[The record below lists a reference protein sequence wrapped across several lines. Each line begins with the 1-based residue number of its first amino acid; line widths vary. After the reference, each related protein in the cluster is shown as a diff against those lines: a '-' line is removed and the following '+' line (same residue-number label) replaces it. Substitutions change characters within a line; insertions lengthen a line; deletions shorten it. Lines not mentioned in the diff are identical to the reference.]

1 MTKGNTKTGAKSN
14 AVKAAK
20 KIAKNNKKGR
30 NQKRTH
36 KVYSKV
42 RFYRPRTLALRRKPR
57 YARSSSVLNPINTG
71 YDRYAVIKN
80 PLNTEQAMKKVEDEN
95 TMVFIVDNL
104 ASKPKIRDAFQTIY
118 NVKVR
123 SVNTLNRADGKKKA
137 YIRLNAD
144 QDALTL
150 ANKIGLI

>member
-1 MTKGNTKTGAKSN
+1 MTKGDQKTGNKGT

-20 KIAKNNKKGR
+20 KIAKTTKKGKHQAR
-30 NQKRTH
+30 SH

-42 RFYRPRTLALRRKPR
+42 RFYRPRTLALKRNPR
-57 YARSSSVLNPINTG
+57 YSRSSSALNPIKLG
-71 YDRYAVIKN
+71 FDKYSVIKH

-95 TMVFIVDNL
+95 TMVFIVDNT
-104 ASKPKIRDAFQTIY
+104 ATNPKIRDAFNQIY

-123 SVNTLNRADGKKKA
+123 TINTLIRPDGKKKA
-137 YIRLNAD
+137 YIRLSEG